1 MSILI
6 IDPHIEELA
15 QLKSELESEGYEDVV
30 ATESVPEA
38 LDHYDVTY
46 LGNLP
51 AHVELILMDLTV
63 TGAGRFGFPTGPRPS
78 RSTGRPVLLRLVNQ
92 SDPVGIK
99 QAEDAGALDVVCRPV
114 LKAELM
120 MRVRSALAVAVVM
133 AAAAKTEAALE
144 VALAAKTRE
153 LDRIVSRNTEVLSL
167 ASHELKTPLANLSGY
182 VDLILLDWERHG
194 PPSNK
199 QQRQLEAVQ
208 RNGFRMDAL
217 VNDIMA
223 MAKIKSG
230 TLELSPKELDL
241 ARELEGVLG
250 YLQGQLDEK
259 RITVNLV
266 APVTMT
272 WVRADELRLSQ
283 IMVNLLGNACKY
295 SSSDSSITLEVRAG
309 ERFAQI
315 DVTDT
320 GCGISQYDQGNL
332 FCQFHRA
339 KTPSAQAVSG
349 TGLGLGTF
357 RANWTRSA

>member
-1 MSILI
+1 MRECNRTETS
-6 IDPHIEELA
+6 PRLA
-15 QLKSELESEGYEDVV
+15 FMAASRLS
-30 ATESVPEA
+30 
-38 LDHYDVTY
+38 
-46 LGNLP
+46 P
-51 AHVELILMDLTV
+51 ASDKGLILPEP
-63 TGAGRFGFPTGPRPS
+63 RFRQRHYAKRGPDFPELRRSCTPR
-78 RSTGRPVLLRLVNQ
+78 LRF
-92 SDPVGIK
+92 
-99 QAEDAGALDVVCRPV
+99 
-114 LKAELM
+114 
-120 MRVRSALAVAVVM
+120 
-133 AAAAKTEAALE
+133 
-144 VALAAKTRE
+144 
-153 LDRIVSRNTEVLSL
+153 
-167 ASHELKTPLANLSGY
+167 ASMVKNPFGQPLGY
-182 VDLILLDWERHG
+182 VDDIADMGAHG

-208 RNGFRMDAL
+208 RNGDRMDAL

-320 GCGISQYDQGNL
+320 GCGISQYDQGNR

-339 KTPSAQAVSG
+339 KTAICSGRLGNRVGLVRGQAVGGSPRRED
-349 TGLGLGTF
+349 LGPGED
-357 RANWTRSA
+357 R